1 MTPEGKF
8 QSSLKKELKEMFPG
22 CVITKLD
29 PNDIQGIPDLLILW
43 KDRWAVLECKR
54 SQDATHR
61 PNQDYYVSL
70 LNDMSFSSFIFPENK
85 EAVLH
90 ELQQTFRA

>member
-54 SQDATHR
+54 SHDATHR

-90 ELQQTFRA
+90 ELQQAFRA

>member
-1 MTPEGKF
+1 
-8 QSSLKKELKEMFPG
+8 MFPG

-54 SQDATHR
+54 SHDATHR
-61 PNQDYYVSL
+61 PNQDYYVAL

-90 ELQQTFRA
+90 ELQQAFRT